1 MPSAATLARTAV
13 VAEGPGFGAD
23 AIDDTQLLVRRGEA
37 CGVRRSRKA
46 CTVS

>member
-1 MPSAATLARTAV
+1 
-13 VAEGPGFGAD
+13 VAEGPGLGAD
-23 AIDDTQLLVRRGEA
+23 AIDDTQLLVRHGDAEPADRA